1 MSVTP
6 TFTPQLLGQTEKA
19 LNAILSKQLAGPG
32 LTEPQWVTLTLT
44 AMGGGSLDRDELI
57 GRVAGALKVGDAE
70 VQERIDEL
78 IGGGLLEVSGTELP
92 LIMITD
98 AGQELHSR
106 IRSTVTEITERMWGD
121 LPTDELESA
130 ARVLSTVLQRA
141 DRELARS

>member
-78 IGGGLLEVSGTELP
+78 IGGGLLEASGTELP